1 MRLTTLVAAASL
13 AMPAFVSAQQLP
25 PAPGTPRDFVLPA
38 TRSFSLE
45 NGLGVTL
52 IPYGAVPKTTL
63 SLVIRSG
70 NAHEK
75 ADEVWLADLTR
86 DLMLEGTT
94 TRSAADIARTAA
106 EYGGALNIGVGL
118 EETSVGGEVLSDF
131 GPRMV
136 ALIADVAR
144 NPAFPVSELP
154 RLKANRVRNLTI
166 ARSQAQTLAA
176 ERFASVLFPNQPL
189 GRMFPTQRMIEGFT
203 VEQIRGFYAANF
215 GAGRAHLYVAGKFDE
230 AAIESAIRQAF
241 SDWAPGPDPTITI
254 PVAASRRVVHLIDRP
269 GAVQSTIFLGMPVP
283 DASSPDYVPML
294 VTNALL
300 GGAFSSRITS
310 NIRENKGYTY
320 SPSSSVQSY
329 YRASIWAEVADVT
342 TAVTGAS
349 LKEIFYEIDRL
360 QETPPTV
367 EELKGIQ
374 NFLSGTFVLQNS
386 SRNGIIGQLRF
397 VDLHGL
403 DHSYLSEFVRRV
415 HAVTPADVQ
424 RMARTHLKDQEM
436 TIVIVGDRAQVT
448 EQVKPYGTIIEQ

>member
-1 MRLTTLVAAASL
+1 MRLTIIAAAAAIALPAGL
-13 AMPAFVSAQQLP
+13 AAQQQVP
-25 PAPGTPRDFVLPA
+25 PAPATPRDFVLPA
-38 TRSFSLE
+38 TRSFSLQ

-63 SLVIRSG
+63 SLVLRTG
-70 NAHEK
+70 NANEK
-75 ADEVWLADLTR
+75 AEEVWLADLTR

-94 TRSAADIARTAA
+94 TRTAADIARTAA
-106 EYGGALNIGVGL
+106 EYGGALNISVGP
-118 EETSVGGEVLSDF
+118 EETSIGGEVLSDF
-131 GPRMV
+131 GPQMLT
-136 ALIADVAR
+136 LIADVAR
-144 NPAFPVSELP
+144 NPSFPASELA
-154 RLKANRVRNLTI
+154 RLKANRIRNLTI

-176 ERFASVLFPNQPL
+176 ERFAAVLYPNQPL
-189 GRMFPTQRMIEGFT
+189 GRMFPTQRMLEGYT
-203 VEQIRGFYAANF
+203 VEQIRGFYNANF

-230 AAIESAIRQAF
+230 AAMEAAIRQALG
-241 SDWAPGPDPTITI
+241 DWVPGPDPVIST
-254 PVAASRRVVHLIDRP
+254 PVGTSRRAIHFIDRP
-269 GAVQSTIFLGMPVP
+269 GAVQSTIFLGLPVP

-320 SPSSSVQSY
+320 SPNSSIQSR
-329 YRASIWAEVADVT
+329 YRTAVWAEVADVT
-342 TAVTGAS
+342 TAVTGPS
-349 LKEIFYEIDRL
+349 LKEIFFEIDRL
-360 QETPPTV
+360 QAEPPTA

-386 SRNGIIGQLRF
+386 SRNGIISQLRF

-424 RMARTHLKDQEM
+424 RMARTHLKDEEM
-436 TIVIVGDRAQVT
+436 TIVVVGDRSQVT
-448 EQVKPYGTIIEQ
+448 EQLKPYGTIMQ

>member
-1 MRLTTLVAAASL
+1 MRLTILAAAASL
-13 AMPAFVSAQQLP
+13 AMPALLAAQQQVP
-25 PAPGTPRDFVLPA
+25 PAPATPRDFALPA

-63 SLVIRSG
+63 SLVVRGG
-70 NAHEK
+70 NANEK

-106 EYGGALNIGVGL
+106 EYGGALNISVGF
-118 EETSVGGEVLSDF
+118 EETSIGGEVLSDF
-131 GPRMV
+131 GPQMV

-144 NPAFPVSELP
+144 NPAFPASELP
-154 RLKANRVRNLTI
+154 RLKANRLRNLTI
-166 ARSQAQTLAA
+166 ARSQAQTLAS
-176 ERFASVLFPNQPL
+176 ERFAAVLYPNQPL
-189 GRMFPTQRMIEGFT
+189 GRMFPTQRMLEGFT
-203 VEQIRGFYAANF
+203 VDQIRAFYDANF
-215 GAGRAHLYVAGKFDE
+215 GAGRSHIYVAGKFDDAAME
-230 AAIESAIRQAF
+230 AAIRQAF
-241 SDWAPGPDPTITI
+241 GTWAPGPDPVITI
-254 PVAASRRVVHLIDRP
+254 PVATSRRAVYLIDRP
-269 GAVQSTIFLGMPVP
+269 GAVQSTIYLGLPVP
-283 DASSPDYVPML
+283 DPSSPDYVAMQ

-300 GGAFSSRITS
+300 GGAFSSRITT

-320 SPSSSVQSY
+320 SPASVVQSH
-329 YRASIWAEVADVT
+329 YRTAIWAEVADVT

-349 LKEIFYEIDRL
+349 LKEIFHEIDRL
-360 QETPPTV
+360 QETPPPA

-386 SRNGIIGQLRF
+386 SRGGIIGQLRF

-403 DHSYLSEFVRRV
+403 DHSYLSEYVRRI

-424 RMARTHLKDQEM
+424 RVARTYLKDDEM
-436 TIVIVGDRAQVT
+436 TIVVVGDRTQVT
-448 EQVKPYGTIIEQ
+448 EQLKPYGTIIQ